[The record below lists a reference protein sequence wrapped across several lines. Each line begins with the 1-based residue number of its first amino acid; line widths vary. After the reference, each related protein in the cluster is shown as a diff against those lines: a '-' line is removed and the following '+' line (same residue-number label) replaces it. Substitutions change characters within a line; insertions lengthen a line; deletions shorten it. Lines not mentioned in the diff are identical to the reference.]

1 MSQGTL
7 PEAHADAEPERRSGE
22 LTPREL
28 LRWGWRQLTSMRTA
42 LVLLLL
48 LALAAIPGSIIP
60 QSGVDSLKTS
70 RWQEQHPQLTPIYER
85 LGLFAVFDSA
95 WFSAIYLLLMI
106 SLVGCIVPRLFVYA
120 RALRAKPPAAPRNLS
135 RLPVHTSYVVDEPPA
150 DVLERARRCCAS
162 GGIGSVATPTDGRR
176 SRRGAWLPARGR
188 QPAVPLRRPGGAG
201 GLRSRQPVRLQGRRD
216 PGGGQRVRQQ
226 PDPVRRLRPG
236 LAVRPEHDGAL
247 QLRRRRVR
255 RRLADLGPAAGHG
268 ARLQRAPDLSRES
281 RVGRSSPTTSRSTTR

>member
-28 LRWGWRQLTSMRTA
+28 MRWGWRQLTSMRTA

-48 LALAAIPGSIIP
+48 LALGAIPGSIIP

-85 LGLFAVFDSA
+85 LGLFAVFDSP

-150 DVLERARRCCAS
+150 DVVERARVVLRKRGYRVSARTPRTAPS
-162 GGIGSVATPTDGRR
+162 RGSVATCAR
-176 SRRGAWLPARGR
+176 PATCCSTS
-188 QPAVPLRRPGGAG
+188 PSWWCWWASPW
-201 GLRSRQPVRLQGRRD
+201 
-216 PGGGQRVRQQ
+216 
-226 PDPVRRLRPG
+226 
-236 LAVRPEHDGAL
+236 
-247 QLRRRRVR
+247 
-255 RRLADLGPAAGHG
+255 AACS
-268 ARLQRAPDLSRES
+268 ATRAA
-281 RVGRSSPTTSRSTTR
+281 